1 MQPSHDRSTAAGSP
15 CRGFAWPCFSEYGGN
30 EHEAAG
36 DWPAAAGPLTRSA
49 APAYYLPVTG
59 KPATGRRRVRH
70 EAAKE
75 EILQAAWGLAR
86 SQGLA
91 GFSLRDLA
99 AVVGMRHQS
108 LYTYFP
114 SKQAIYEAMFA
125 QGMGALVDQRAGL
138 DLPGDPVRALRQAAR
153 AFLAFCVQDPVRYQL
168 LFERVVPDFT
178 PSAASMELSRQ
189 ALGYLEAWLGAAG
202 LTDGADVDFWRALLT
217 GLAGQQLANDPGG
230 LRWIGLADR
239 AIDGLLSTARPP
251 VHKASSI

>member
-1 MQPSHDRSTAAGSP
+1 MA
-15 CRGFAWPCFSEYGGN
+15 
-30 EHEAAG
+30 
-36 DWPAAAGPLTRSA
+36 
-49 APAYYLPVTG
+49 G
-59 KPATGRRRVRH
+59 KPATGRRRARH
-70 EAAKE
+70 EAARE
-75 EILQAAWGLAR
+75 EILDAAWGLAR
-86 SQGLA
+86 SQGLT

-99 AVVGMRHQS
+99 SAVGMRHQS

-114 SKQAIYEAMFA
+114 SKQAIYDAMFA

-178 PSAASMELSRQ
+178 PSVASMELSAR

-230 LRWIGLADR
+230 VRWIRLADR
-239 AIDGLLSTARPP
+239 AIDALLGTARPRARE
-251 VHKASSI
+251 ASGGGGGRRRAGALTEVLDDSGGR